1 MALDANSAN
10 RKRKLLVLFVT
21 VCAVRGYMSVFE
33 YKARTK
39 EGELRSGVIDV
50 SSKDAAIERLHQ
62 GNLVVVE
69 IKEQKVSGAGFS
81 LPFFR
86 GKVPLKEVMVFSR
99 QLSTLFEAQ
108 VPILDALKTLAGDT
122 SFRPALRGAVSEILK
137 DVTGGLALSQALS
150 KHQNIFSN
158 FYLNLVRAAE
168 EAGKLQDT
176 FTYLAD
182 YIERNYYLTSKVR
195 NALMYPIV
203 VLVAMLAVM
212 AVMTVV
218 VIPDLA
224 TIFKETNQPLPF
236 YTEMIFAVSF
246 FLRDWGIAVI
256 LVIVVAIFLFWRWA
270 ETPDG
275 RVFFNRL
282 EVHLPLFGEIFR
294 KLYMARVADNLQTM
308 IVAGIPILR
317 ALEITSE
324 VVGNVIYKK
333 ALQDAMVSVKGGSTI
348 SAAFERVPEIPVMV
362 VQMIRV
368 GELTGRIDFILAN
381 LARFFRKEV
390 DSMLDNL
397 VTLIEPIM
405 ILVLGVMV
413 AFLMLAIFVPLYNL
427 VGAL

>member
-1 MALDANSAN
+1 MPI
-10 RKRKLLVLFVT
+10 
-21 VCAVRGYMSVFE
+21 FE

-39 EGELRSGVIDV
+39 AGELRSGIIEV
-50 SSKDAAIERLHQ
+50 SSKDAGIERLHQ

-69 IKEQKVSGAGFS
+69 IKEKKVRGAGFS
-81 LPFFR
+81 FTFFR
-86 GKVPLKEVMVFSR
+86 GKVPQKEVMVFSR
-99 QLSTLFEAQ
+99 QLATLFEAQ
-108 VPILDALKTLAGDT
+108 VPILDALKALAAET
-122 SFRPALRGAVSEILK
+122 SFRPSLRGAVTEILK

-150 KHQNIFSN
+150 KHPYVFSD
-158 FYLNLVRAAE
+158 FYINLVRAAE
-168 EAGKLQDT
+168 EAGKLQET

-203 VLVAMLAVM
+203 VFIAMVAVM

-224 TIFKETNQPLPF
+224 ELFQETNQPLPF
-236 YTEMIFAVSF
+236 YTEMIFAVAF
-246 FLRDWGIAVI
+246 FLRDWGIAII
-256 LVIVVAIFLFWRWA
+256 LVIVVAIFLLWRWA
-270 ETPDG
+270 ETSDG
-275 RVFFNRL
+275 RAFFNRL
-282 EVHLPLFGEIFR
+282 EVHLPLFGEIFQ

-317 ALEITSE
+317 ALEITSD

-333 ALQDAMVSVKGGSTI
+333 ALQDAMASVKGGSTM

-368 GELTGRIDFILAN
+368 GELTGRIDFILAT

-390 DSMLDNL
+390 DSMLDSL

-405 ILVLGVMV
+405 ILFLGMAV
-413 AFLMLAIFVPLYNL
+413 AFLMLAIFVPLYSL
-427 VGAL
+427 VGSL

>member
-1 MALDANSAN
+1 MPI
-10 RKRKLLVLFVT
+10 
-21 VCAVRGYMSVFE
+21 FE

-39 EGELRSGVIDV
+39 EGELRSGIIEV
-50 SSKDAAIERLHQ
+50 SSKDAAVERLHQ

-69 IKEQKVSGAGFS
+69 IKEQKTAGRGVSS
-81 LPFFR
+81 RIPFFR
-86 GKVPLKEVMVFSR
+86 GKVPQKEVMVFSR

-108 VPILDALKTLAGDT
+108 VPILDALKTLSAET
-122 SFRPALRGAVSEILK
+122 SFRPSLRGAVTEILK

-150 KHQNIFSN
+150 RHTNIFSS
-158 FYLNLVRAAE
+158 FYINLVRAAE

-182 YIERNYYLTSKVR
+182 YIERNYYLTSKAR
-195 NALMYPIV
+195 NALMYPLV
-203 VLVAMLAVM
+203 VLIAMVAVM

-224 TIFKETNQPLPF
+224 SIFKETNQPLPF

-256 LVIVVAIFLFWRWA
+256 IVIIVSIFLLWRWA
-270 ETPDG
+270 ETAEG
-275 RVFFNRL
+275 KVFLNRL
-282 EVHLPLFGEIFR
+282 EVHLPLFGELFQ
-294 KLYMARVADNLQTM
+294 KLYMARVADNLQTL

-333 ALQDAMVSVKGGSTI
+333 ALQDAIVSVKGGNTI
-348 SAAFERVPEIPVMV
+348 SSAFERVPEIPVMV
-362 VQMIRV
+362 VQMIKV
-368 GELTGRIDFILAN
+368 GELTGRLDFILAT
-381 LARFFRKEV
+381 LSRFFRKEV

-405 ILVLGVMV
+405 ILVLGLMV

>member
-1 MALDANSAN
+1 MEQFFCS
-10 RKRKLLVLFVT
+10 RCSRGVT
-21 VCAVRGYMSVFE
+21 VCAVHVYMPIFE

-39 EGELRSGVIDV
+39 EGELRSGIIEV

-69 IKEQKVSGAGFS
+69 IKEQKVRGAGFNIP
-81 LPFFR
+81 LFR
-86 GKVPLKEVMVFSR
+86 GKVPQKEIMVFSR

-108 VPILDALKTLAGDT
+108 VPILEALKTLSLET
-122 SFRPALRGAVSEILK
+122 SFRPSLRGAVTEILK

-150 KHQNIFSN
+150 KHQHIFSN
-158 FYLNLVRAAE
+158 FYINLVRAAE

-182 YIERNYYLTSKVR
+182 YIERNYYLTSKAR
-195 NALMYPIV
+195 NALMYPAV
-203 VLVAMLAVM
+203 VLIAMVAVM

-224 TIFKETNQPLPF
+224 SIFKETGQPLPF

-246 FLRDWGIAVI
+246 FLRDWGIAIIIVI
-256 LVIVVAIFLFWRWA
+256 IVAVFLLWHWA
-270 ETPDG
+270 ETAEG
-275 RVFFNRL
+275 RVFFNRI
-282 EVHLPLFGEIFR
+282 EVHLPLFGELFQ
-294 KLYMARVADNLQTM
+294 KLYMARVTDNLQTL

-317 ALEITSE
+317 ALEITSD

-333 ALQDAMVSVKGGSTI
+333 ALQDAMASVKGGNTI

-368 GELTGRIDFILAN
+368 GELTGRIDFILAT
-381 LARFFRKEV
+381 LSRFFRKEV

-405 ILVLGVMV
+405 ILILGVAV

-427 VGAL
+427 IGSL